1 MATYCLSNFV
11 KNPSISDNLM
21 YIYNCSNVLTSM
33 IDPYTT
39 VFYYKGKYVNI
50 VTDGK
55 MNYNNVLDF
64 SSESEAISAVA
75 RLNDVKKIFIDRI
88 NQAIQHDASDPLR
101 AKFVEAGKFG
111 LSSSAASGA
120 VTVTLQTTYNNSTQ
134 PEIIIDDV
142 KNAVDFRIGTSSDA
156 DKLVTFQN
164 SIGTENAWITGE
176 GDAYFRNITGNT
188 CFTNTIELL
197 SGSESQ
203 FIMKDSVNGNR
214 YKIILSG
221 GTFNIQPI

>member
-11 KNPSISDNLM
+11 KDPSISDSLM
-21 YIYNCSNVLTSM
+21 YIYNCSNVLMSM

-88 NQAIQHDASDPLR
+88 NQAIQHDAELVHMNT
-101 AKFVEAGKFG
+101 F
-111 LSSSAASGA
+111 
-120 VTVTLQTTYNNSTQ
+120 NSH
-134 PEIIIDDV
+134 
-142 KNAVDFRIGTSSDA
+142 
-156 DKLVTFQN
+156 
-164 SIGTENAWITGE
+164 TGDTIRHFSE
-176 GDAYFRNITGNT
+176 DGDAYFRNITGNT
-188 CFTNTIELL
+188 CFINNIELL

>member
-11 KNPSISDNLM
+11 KDPSISDSLM
-21 YIYNCSNVLTSM
+21 YIYNCSNVLMSM

-88 NQAIQHDASDPLR
+88 NQAIQH
-101 AKFVEAGKFG
+101 
-111 LSSSAASGA
+111 
-120 VTVTLQTTYNNSTQ
+120 
-134 PEIIIDDV
+134 
-142 KNAVDFRIGTSSDA
+142 
-156 DKLVTFQN
+156 
-164 SIGTENAWITGE
+164 GTENAWITGE

-188 CFTNTIELL
+188 CFINNIELL